1 MTKNEKNLFK
11 YLINLRANE
20 TDFQHTFWNCWV
32 IRDTGMDLVE
42 KIIMTK
48 IGKKDIHYLLKV
60 MKNLFNL

>member
-20 TDFQHTFWNCWV
+20 TDFQHTFK
-32 IRDTGMDLVE
+32 IIGLIKDTGMDLVE

-48 IGKKDIHYLLKV
+48 IMKKDIHYLLKI
-60 MKNLFNL
+60 MKSLFN